1 MKLSQTEWQLI
12 EDIFSRA
19 VELPESQ
26 RQSFV
31 AANCSDQPKVM
42 NEVVTLLESHERTD
56 KTDLA
61 PLEAGVSDRVIAF
74 TDKFFG
80 DITQQGHPDDSE
92 EDHQQIGQLLERL
105 DPDLEVG
112 SVIARGGTGVVFR
125 AKQKNLGRAVAVKV
139 LLQFGIDNSAKVRF
153 IAESKATASIKH
165 QNVVSIYSVQ
175 DGEVPF
181 LIMEYL
187 AGPSLDEALQKNERL
202 SFRLSARIVG
212 QIADGLQAAHEQ
224 NLVHRDVKPSNVM
237 FATPTSLDDLSTQSS
252 SKNVHVKLVDFG
264 IVRVLD
270 GERHTIDKM
279 LIGTPA
285 YMSPE
290 QLFAPERVDQR
301 SDVYAL
307 GVVLYE
313 MLTGTRP
320 FLGAP
325 HMIMRQV
332 DSTTPVPPRQ
342 LDDRIP
348 RDLESIC
355 LKAMQRWANKRY
367 PSALEFADDIKRF
380 LNGEPTLARPVS
392 HLERGVAWCR
402 RNARLATALALS
414 LLLMLSLVIG
424 SLTFGIVVANKDRE
438 IQRQRLFSE
447 TSQLRR
453 LLDAEPGAAP
463 LAIEAMGELKSLS
476 RKRLQETLGDDKQGV
491 ERKLNAAVALSR
503 NGESQSELIVS
514 FIGELHVSPSVCS
527 LILFGIEDDPMAIRQ
542 LKDSLQRAKTP
553 IEKAKRIIL
562 LAQLGDWDAWAEAS
576 SDWADPTLRTECI
589 HQFPDWHG
597 DLKKLATHLDRQAE
611 KEWTW
616 TVCQAILELD
626 VRSVSQTNR
635 ERLRVSLERFK
646 LARHYATY
654 HFSQLAIMKLFGR
667 ENIPLQF
674 KHPDCEVFGNG
685 IRMIKVRAGKTR
697 LGQFDPAQAALGHP
711 PRSVEFTRDFY
722 LSETEISARQY
733 WAYLQEELGVEDF
746 SHWKAENFF
755 NETVSPTD
763 DHPIQRVSFIDAAK
777 YCNWLSR
784 KHGLTPAYRQSDKAL
799 VERWQDGT
807 EVEHFDWELIEKA
820 NGFRLPTDAQ
830 WEFTARNHS
839 ETRYFFGREERY
851 FDQYGIG
858 SSGRL
863 ISCLPVR
870 HLRPNSRGFYGML
883 GNVWEWTDTRFEVES
898 DRDLIDPRG
907 PDEYSQNQF
916 GRVHQGGGVAS
927 DRGGVSSESRGY
939 GAAYSKYL
947 NVGFRIA
954 LSNNFNDDFS
964 DELDNSTP
972 APVNN

>member
-1 MKLSQTEWQLI
+1 MKLSQTEWKLI
-12 EDIFSRA
+12 EDIFSQA
-19 VELPESQ
+19 IELPEPQ

-31 AANCSDQPKVM
+31 EAKCNDQPAVLD
-42 NEVVTLLESHERTD
+42 EVVSLLESHERTA

-61 PLEAGVSDRVIAF
+61 PLQAGVSERIVAF

-80 DITQQGHPDDSE
+80 DITQQGDADSFE

-125 AKQKNLGRAVAVKV
+125 AKQKNLGRAVAVKA
-139 LLQFGIDNSAKVRF
+139 LLHRGVDTNANIRF
-153 IAESKATASIKH
+153 IAESKATASIRH
-165 QNVVSIYSVQ
+165 QNVVDIYSVQ

-181 LIMEYL
+181 LIMEFL

-202 SFRLSARIVG
+202 PFRLSAQIVG

-237 FATPTSLDDLSTQSS
+237 FAKPTSLDDLSMP
-252 SKNVHVKLVDFG
+252 SKSKSVHVKLVDFG

-270 GERHTIDKM
+270 GERHTTDKM

-290 QLFAPERVDQR
+290 QLFTPEKVDQR

-332 DSTTPVPPRQ
+332 DSSAPVPPRQ

-367 PSALEFADDIKRF
+367 PSAQEFADDIKRF
-380 LNGEPTLARPVS
+380 LKGEPTLARPVS
-392 HLERGVAWCR
+392 QLERGVAWCR

-414 LLLMLSLVIG
+414 FLLMLGLVIG

-447 TSQLRR
+447 TSQLSR
-453 LLDAEPGAAP
+453 LLDAEPGAVP
-463 LAIEAMGELKSLS
+463 LAIEAMGELKAPS
-476 RKRLQETLGDDKQGV
+476 RTRLQETLDDENQGV

-503 NGESQSELIVS
+503 NGEFQSESIVS
-514 FIGELHVSPSVCS
+514 LIGESHVSPSVCS
-527 LILFGIEDDPMAIRQ
+527 LILYGIEEDANAIELLRQ
-542 LKDSLQRAKTP
+542 SLQRVKTP
-553 IEKAKRIIL
+553 TEKAKRIIL
-562 LAQLGDWDAWAEAS
+562 LAQLGDWDAWADAS
-576 SDWADPTLRTECI
+576 TDLVDPTLRTECI
-589 HQFPDWHG
+589 HLFPDWHG
-597 DLKKLATHLDRQAE
+597 DLKKFATHLDRQVE

-635 ERLRVSLERFK
+635 QRLRVSLEKFEQAK
-646 LARHYATY
+646 YYATY
-654 HFSQLAIMKLFGR
+654 HFSQLAIMSLFER
-667 ENIPLQF
+667 ESLSLQF
-674 KHPDCEVFGNG
+674 KHPDCELFGDG
-685 IRMIKVRAGKTR
+685 IRMIKVRADKTR
-697 LGQFDPAQAALGHP
+697 LGQFDPAQTTQDHP
-711 PRSVEFTRDFY
+711 PRSVMFTRDFY
-722 LSETEISARQY
+722 VSETEISARQY
-733 WAYLQEELGVEDF
+733 WAYLQDELGVEDF
-746 SHWKAENFF
+746 SKWKTENYFS
-755 NETVSPTD
+755 ETISPTN
-763 DHPIQRVSFIDAAK
+763 DHPVQRVSFIDAAK

-784 KHGLTPAYRQSDKAL
+784 KHGLVPAYQKSNEPL
-799 VERWQDGT
+799 VERWRDGT
-807 EVEHFDWELIEKA
+807 EVKHFDWELIENA

-839 ETRYFFGREERY
+839 LTRYFFGREERY

-863 ISCLPVR
+863 ISSLPVR
-870 HLRPNSRGFYGML
+870 HLRPNSRGLYGML
-883 GNVWEWTDTRFEVES
+883 GNVWEWTDTKFEVEN

-907 PDEYSQNQF
+907 PDEYSESRF

-927 DRGGVSSESRGY
+927 DRGGVSSESRGF
-939 GAAYSKYL
+939 GAAYSRYL

-954 LSNNFNDDFS
+954 LKDDFR
-964 DELDNSTP
+964 DESLSQVED
-972 APVNN
+972 